1 MTVDDRKSL
10 LDLMLVQEEE
20 RNKLLGVNVFR
31 GAEGGLVVS
40 KTKMLENVDWE
51 SDKHK
56 GEV

>member
-1 MTVDDRKSL
+1 MDDRKSL

-20 RNKLLGVNVFR
+20 RNKLLDVNVFR